1 MSERTVLPSRRFNE
15 THRLHHTTETADVH
29 YEITVGFLESAPPFL
44 TPLEVFI
51 NAPKVGSATESIARD
66 AAVLLSLAMQHGV
79 PLGTI
84 QGAITRDAS
93 GAPSSAIGAVV
104 DLLMTRKPERSEAEA
119 AG

>member
-1 MSERTVLPSRRFNE
+1 MTERRILPQRRFNE
-15 THRLHHTTETADVH
+15 TIDLRHRTETGDVA
-29 YEITVGFLESAPPFL
+29 YAVTVGFAEIAPPFL

-51 NAPKVGSATESIARD
+51 SAPKVGSATEGIARD
-66 AAVLLSLAMQHGV
+66 GAVLLSLALQHGV
-79 PLGTI
+79 PLATI

-104 DLLMTRKPERSEAEA
+104 DLLMTRKPERNETEA